1 MFKIKKLWIA
11 SDWESTLRDAG
22 LLDIESVSKREFD
35 WFEAPNRRRGGWSGV
50 TRLVLNPD
58 AAPQDQQAVF
68 LKIQQNHF
76 YRAPSTFFLK
86 RLSFAR
92 EFDALQALAPVVSCM
107 PNLLQFT
114 QWQHDGNQGSLII
127 TEALEGLQPFDQW
140 LREQKNAATPHKS
153 EPIRKALQSI
163 ASAAREVHN
172 AGWAHFGFYP
182 KHAFIRKDENGNYST
197 CLIDLEK
204 ARQPLRSSQCTIE
217 DVSRFLRHSPD
228 LNNEGK
234 VEYLRAYFQTDTFSD
249 AQKRMI
255 RKMRGGPSI

>member
-1 MFKIKKLWIA
+1 MFKIKQQWIA
-11 SDWESTLRDAG
+11 PEWEDALKQAD

-182 KHAFIRKDENGNYST
+182 KHAFIRKDKNGNYST

-204 ARQPLRSSQCTIE
+204 ARQPLRSTHCTIE
-217 DVSRFLRHSPD
+217 DVSRFLRHSTD